1 MNLPTTDNDCDDCVP
16 SYLKSRGIVGPLPSL
31 SVVISTL
38 PFVITLVAVITLAQ
52 YRLLPL
58 ISSDAPRPNHDRL
71 PAFNKDAKKDVD
83 EKKWRARVQKP
94 SAKRVASG
102 VFSTSIGLSAVLVE
116 LLLCEVS
123 NFLRP
128 AARALAL
135 RWTLG
140 SLLILVILVTP
151 ALEIHGSVKVVFG
164 PASSADATPTT
175 SRKKTKWKGRT
186 RLMLELAI
194 LISWLLVFWHL
205 PQASILRQSLEENEK
220 WRKGTDN
227 HFSEKCLERVGI
239 IGISLMASLS
249 GFAAVSSIWQTFGA
263 RYRRVEESDITRKTN
278 SLNVTEELLAAK
290 QSRSRA
296 LLHKMNNNSSSSP
309 TDKKQPSLVGRVLGA
324 FSTSPE
330 STELRALQMEIAGLE
345 TMRFGLSASLSNSQ
359 SQYTAQLRSQTRLG
373 RILQSTNYIFA
384 VYCAYRILATLFFSL
399 RRWWHPAHSFATA
412 DPINNILALMT
423 SHWDHD
429 LDRAAWSRQFSF
441 LLSGVMLLASFSAVL
456 QTFRIFARFAPG
468 VVQHA
473 QTSLPLIISQVAG
486 TYVIASAILLGSNL
500 PREISGTV
508 TEALGT
514 PLEPRFVEGWFEG
527 WFLVAVGLT
536 AAGIWVGRKLGGG
549 DDGWDDYDDDGRGG
563 GKRS

>member
-1 MNLPTTDNDCDDCVP
+1 MSLLSTAAADDENCDDCTP
-16 SYLKSRGIVGPLPSL
+16 SYLQSRGMIGPIPSL

-58 ISSDAPRPNHDRL
+58 LSGDAPASAHGL
-71 PAFNKDAKKDVD
+71 PVHTKDTKK
-83 EKKWRARVQKP
+83 ELNNSKEKWRARVQKP

-140 SLLILVILVTP
+140 TLLVLVILVTP

-164 PASSADATPTT
+164 AASSDTTASTTT
-175 SRKKTKWKGRT
+175 SKRRTKWKART

-194 LISWLLVFWHL
+194 LISWLLAFWHL
-205 PQASILRQSLEENEK
+205 PQASILRKSLEENEK
-220 WRKGTDN
+220 WRKDTDN

-263 RYRRVEESDITRKTN
+263 RHRPVDESDLTRKAT
-278 SLNVTEELLAAK
+278 SLSVTEELLAAK
-290 QSRSRA
+290 HSRA
-296 LLHKMNNNSSSSP
+296 RALHHKMTSSSSSP
-309 TDKKQPSLVGRVLGA
+309 IDKTSSNLLGRVFSA
-324 FSTSPE
+324 FSSSPD

-345 TMRFGLSASLSNSQ
+345 TMRFGLSTSLSNSQ
-359 SQYTAQLRSQTRLG
+359 AQYALQLRSKTRFG
-373 RILQSTNYIFA
+373 KIFKSA
-384 VYCAYRILATLFFSL
+384 NFLFALYCAYRILATLFFSL
-399 RRWWHPAHSFATA
+399 RRWWQPSHSFATA

-423 SHWDHD
+423 SHYDHD

-456 QTFRIFARFAPG
+456 QTFRLFARFAPG
-468 VVQHA
+468 LVRHA
-473 QTSLPLIISQVAG
+473 QTSLPLIISQIAG

-500 PREISGTV
+500 PEEFSGSV
-508 TEALGT
+508 TQALGT

-527 WFLVAVGLT
+527 WFLVAVAVT
-536 AAGIWVGRKLGGG
+536 SVGIWVGRRFAGEGE
-549 DDGWDDYDDDGRGG
+549 GWDDDDG